1 MLRYAGLLLIFAL
14 VYFIVL
20 RPIKTQLIA
29 SFRAVRAEGLAVV
42 KPHAAAEGRSA
53 AGGVGEKGLVK
64 LEEEVGD
71 TGSDVKRVVMLKRDL
86 VDKVKKEPGSS
97 SRLVQNWIRQT
108 QEAQGSR

>member
-20 RPIKTQLIA
+20 NPIKAQLIA

-53 AGGVGEKGLVK
+53 AGGVGEKGLV
-64 LEEEVGD
+64 LEEEVGE